1 MCIEKHWQFGS
12 DPEKCHVMQIIRI
25 SQWRVLHFWSLK
37 MSCLMWKFLLYLL
50 WNVFIQDFQ
59 WNYAVPYSVTLKDW
73 ANCAEVTCINMH
85 MYRCK
90 MPVFLIWLPPILD
103 FHRSVGPYPDRR
115 NQRGLNMSF
124 FSAYYLPPFLCVTCN
139 IMYFILTLCRS
150 NLQPYC
156 MGRKAAF
163 FFSGHL
169 NLRTTPETGLSSR
182 KKNHNN

>member
-1 MCIEKHWQFGS
+1 MKTLFIRT
-12 DPEKCHVMQIIRI
+12 IICVLKNTDNLDQTLKSVPCNANYTYCI

-85 MYRCK
+85 RYRCK

-103 FHRSVGPYPDRR
+103 FRRSVGPYPDRR

-124 FSAYYLPPFLCVTCN
+124 FSAYYLLQFLCVTCN
-139 IMYFILTLCRS
+139 IMYFILTGTLHAESLPCHPY
-150 NLQPYC
+150 LQSLYHSI
-156 MGRKAAF
+156 A
-163 FFSGHL
+163 
-169 NLRTTPETGLSSR
+169 
-182 KKNHNN
+182 